1 MFSTAAHPR
10 VASLAPSG
18 QFTFCT
24 WAKTLLRLQ
33 VWNLFAY
40 GEQIMRAADCKNWRK
55 SPKGFFAKLKRPLWG
70 RALCIDQNLPLL
82 PEWLPEEWLWETL
95 PPEDEELFSLGL
107 GVRVTVRRRKW
118 SDFWVSCMEPG
129 TA

>member
-1 MFSTAAHPR
+1 M
-10 VASLAPSG
+10 
-18 QFTFCT
+18 
-24 WAKTLLRLQ
+24 
-33 VWNLFAY
+33 
-40 GEQIMRAADCKNWRK
+40 
-55 SPKGFFAKLKRPLWG
+55 
-70 RALCIDQNLPLL
+70 PLL

-118 SDFWVSCMEPG
+118 SDFRVSCMEPG